1 MHIYMYIL
9 ENIGCG
15 VAAPAYAVPV
25 SQYSIGNICLVYSQ
39 YDGKG
44 DNVCALKAPVLEL
57 MVSKQE
63 HFIARDILAIS
74 EEQIILSTLGN
85 KQIIAD

>member
-1 MHIYMYIL
+1 
-9 ENIGCG
+9 
-15 VAAPAYAVPV
+15 
-25 SQYSIGNICLVYSQ
+25 
-39 YDGKG
+39 
-44 DNVCALKAPVLEL
+44 
-57 MVSKQE
+57 MVSKHE

>member
-1 MHIYMYIL
+1 
-9 ENIGCG
+9 
-15 VAAPAYAVPV
+15 
-25 SQYSIGNICLVYSQ
+25 
-39 YDGKG
+39 
-44 DNVCALKAPVLEL
+44 